1 MGAKG
6 QQQAWYRRTGE
17 GQRAY
22 ELFLIY
28 LQMGNKRSRRAV
40 CEESGRTSR
49 LVSSLMMKYQWVE
62 RAKAYDDWLVRIEE
76 ETIKRTLQRSA
87 VKWAQREAKYREEM
101 FELSDAMIN
110 RGRKMMSFP
119 LTERKVTRHDPTTG
133 QPLEI
138 TIKPVRWT
146 QRDASAIIIEGL
158 KLRHKS
164 LHGMVPKEEGD
175 GSDYETR
182 LEHARAELSALQ
194 ENINELAEEFP
205 HLTKEEILA
214 RLPIWIAKDWK
225 VEAEQ
230 LMVSSQ
236 SFQLT
241 GGNPD
246 IEENSDSDLVS

>member
-1 MGAKG
+1 MANKG
-6 QQQAWYRRTGE
+6 QQQAWYRRVNE

-22 ELFLIY
+22 ELFLMY
-28 LQMGNKRSRRAV
+28 LQLGNKRSRRAV
-40 CEESGRTSR
+40 VEASGRKSR

-76 ETIKRTLQRSA
+76 ETIKRTLQKSA

-133 QPLEI
+133 NPVEI

-146 QRDASAIIIEGL
+146 QRDASSIIIEGL

-164 LHGMVPKEEGD
+164 LHGMVDKEEGD
-175 GSDYETR
+175 GSDYESR

-194 ENINELAEEFP
+194 ENINELADEFP
-205 HLTKEEILA
+205 HLTQEEILA
-214 RLPIWIAKDWK
+214 RLPIWVAKDWK
-225 VEAEQ
+225 VEADQ
-230 LMVSSQ
+230 LMSSSQ
-236 SFQLT
+236 PFQLSS
-241 GGNPD
+241 GNTEA
-246 IEENSDSDLVS
+246 EENSDSDLVS